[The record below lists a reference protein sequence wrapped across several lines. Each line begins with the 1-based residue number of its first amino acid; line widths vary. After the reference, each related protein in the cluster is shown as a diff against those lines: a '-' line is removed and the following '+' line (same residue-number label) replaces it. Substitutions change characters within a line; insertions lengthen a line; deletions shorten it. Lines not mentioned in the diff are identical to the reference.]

1 MSNKNMAV
9 EAQSDDVSVVDVV
22 NISGGSSQVE
32 AVDKNAANDSV
43 TTPETT
49 VTEQNYTEVTPE
61 TPVNPDNTG
70 AVEDRNHVTAVT
82 TKNNDFQADSQRI
95 AEQSLISEMIEKGCL
110 SSEHD
115 FDFSSLSDGEFSR
128 FPDADRS
135 AGSPGWCLPFYDG
148 GKLIA
153 ASYGTWRDTGENHL
167 WKFSGYGAIT
177 EDQKQEFER
186 KFEAKKSELKK
197 LTEAKNL
204 AAAEQSLKLYGTAKE
219 LPKHPYSVRKGI
231 ALTPFVRSLK
241 GTLMIPLVRTADV
254 TSTAAN
260 IRKNIATAQ
269 FIKGNG
275 DKQLLPGGKKQG
287 AFHII
292 DGDDTVVLVAEGY
305 ATAVTLHEATGYT
318 AVMAVDC
325 GNLKPVGH
333 ALKNSARFK
342 NSALLFCADNDKY
355 KDEDKNPGVDA
366 AMAAV
371 ESISK
376 PDVYKP
382 RSAELVVPTFQD
394 ETSKPTDFN
403 DLAALEGLQEV
414 KNQVM
419 PVAQDLE
426 LGIPPCYSVGDEV
439 IHIEEDEEEEGKFI
453 RSYVSTYL
461 KVIALSRNVSNQNW
475 GRYIEIKDADGKIHR
490 FAVPVESIL
499 EPKECHSFLSY
510 YGLTGIA
517 HRVGRY
523 VNSVKPFRRARAAT
537 QIGWKDDYFVLP
549 DRVIGNDAELVVFQ
563 SKERIKDVYRPKGTL
578 EEWQENVSKL
588 CIGNNLLTFAVSVA
602 FAAPLIR
609 KIVSNATYGFHFRGA
624 SSRGKTTSLQLAQ
637 SVWGSPSG
645 KSTWRS
651 TGNGMEAIAA
661 DHNDALLCL
670 DELGELPPKEAG
682 KVIYMLGN
690 GEGKARATK
699 TGRAQERQTW
709 TLFYLSTGEISLKDT
724 MAQAGEK
731 VTGGQAVRFIDIPAE
746 VPGGHGVFD
755 TVQDFAD
762 GNEFAMEIKDKTGLY
777 YGSAIQAF
785 LEQFT
790 ENMDDFRKNA
800 ATYKEE
806 FIEQLHISAADAQV
820 KRVAEQFALVYV
832 GGMLATDMG
841 ITGWPE
847 GEVIRSVNNC
857 FQRWIDERGGDHSQ
871 EDFELMAEV
880 KSLLHNDLTTRF
892 FNGPDEGDARYE
904 NRNLRNP
911 VGYVEKDVAYIF
923 ANNFDELFTNP
934 KKVKE
939 LLAERNYLELT
950 SNGNVKKV
958 AKFKYA
964 QRDKKTTVK
973 VYGIKLSILQD
984 GVTEEPATEV
994 GIESDDNLPDALADD
1009 GDGFTC

>member
-22 NISGGSSQVE
+22 NVSGGSSQVE

-61 TPVNPDNTG
+61 IPVNPDNTG
-70 AVEDRNHVTAVT
+70 AVEDRNRVTAVT
-82 TKNNDFQADSQRI
+82 TKNNDFQADSQHV

-110 SSEHD
+110 SPEHD

-128 FPDADRS
+128 FPDADS
-135 AGSPGWCLPFYDG
+135 SVGNPGWCLPFYDG

-241 GTLMIPLVRTADV
+241 GMLMIPLVRTADV
-254 TSTAAN
+254 ISTEAN
-260 IRKNIATAQ
+260 IRRNIATAQ
-269 FIKGNG
+269 FIKGSG

-333 ALKNSARFK
+333 ALRNSARFK
-342 NSALLFCADNDKY
+342 KSALLFCADNDKY

-366 AMAAV
+366 ATAAV
-371 ESISK
+371 ESLSR
-376 PDVYKP
+376 PNVLKP
-382 RSAELVVPTFQD
+382 RSAEIVVPTFRD

-403 DLAALEGLQEV
+403 DLAALEGLEEV

-426 LGIPPCYSVGDEV
+426 LGIPPCYSVGDDIYRIFENK
-439 IHIEEDEEEEGKFI
+439 EGQTE
-453 RSYVSTYL
+453 REYVSTYL
-461 KVIALSRNVSNQNW
+461 KVIAQSRNISNQNW
-475 GRYIEIKDADGKIHR
+475 GRYIELKDDDGNFHR
-490 FAVPVESIL
+490 FALPAESIY
-499 EPKECHSFLSY
+499 EAKECYGFLSY
-510 YGLTGIA
+510 YGLTGRPQQICD
-517 HRVGRY
+517 Y
-523 VNSVKPFRRARAAT
+523 INSVKPFRRARAAT

-549 DRVIGNDAELVVFQ
+549 DRVIGDDAELVVFQ
-563 SKERIKDVYRPKGTL
+563 SKERIRDVYRPVGTL
-578 EEWQENVSKL
+578 EKWQENVSKL
-588 CIGNNLLTFAVSVA
+588 CVGNNLLTFAVSVA

-762 GNEFAMEIKDKTGLY
+762 GNEFAMEIKDKTGRY

-790 ENMDDFRKNA
+790 ENMDGFRTDA
-800 ATYKEE
+800 ARYKKE

-857 FQRWIDERGGDHSQ
+857 FQRWIEERGGDHSQ
-871 EDFELMAEV
+871 EDFELMEEV
-880 KSLLHNDLTTRF
+880 KNLLHNGLATRF
-892 FNGPDEGDARYE
+892 FNGTDESAARHE
-904 NRNLRNP
+904 NPNLRNP
-911 VGYVEKDVAYIF
+911 VGYVENDVAYIF
-923 ANNFDELFTNP
+923 ANKFDELFTNP

-939 LLAERNYLELT
+939 LLEERNYLELN
-950 SNGNVKKV
+950 SNGTVKRS
-958 AKFKYA
+958 AKFKRA
-964 QRDKKTTVK
+964 QSTKKTTVK
-973 VYGIKLSILQD
+973 LYGIKLSILQD
-984 GVTEEPATEV
+984 GVIEEPAAEG